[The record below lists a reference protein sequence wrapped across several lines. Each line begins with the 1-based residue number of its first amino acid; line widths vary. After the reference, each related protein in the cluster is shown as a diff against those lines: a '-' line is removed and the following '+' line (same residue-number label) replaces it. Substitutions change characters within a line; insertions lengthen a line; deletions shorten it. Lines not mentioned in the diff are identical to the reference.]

1 MTDKSSF
8 RNTVILLT
16 REGMGSAEP
25 VLQQKLL
32 ETYLRLLIENETLP
46 AAICFFTEGVKLVVE
61 GSAFLEPLARLEQ
74 AGVHLVVCSTCL
86 NYYGLM
92 DKVRVGIADGMGDIL
107 EAQVKA
113 DKVIT
118 L

>member
-1 MTDKSSF
+1 LF
-8 RNTVILLT
+8 ENTVILLT

-25 VLQQKLL
+25 TLQQKLL
-32 ETYLRLLIENETLP
+32 ETYLRLLIENGTLP

-61 GSAFLEPLARLEQ
+61 GSPFLEALGRLEQ

-86 NYYGLM
+86 NYYGLV
-92 DKVRVGIADGMGDIL
+92 DRVRVGIAGGMGDIL